1 VEDTVVGKRKNKES
15 NFVFNQTVKLVAIH
29 SVNFSF
35 IQFRCFQRFQ
45 QLQCPLFLLLG
56 FVIFP
61 LFSIFISF
69 HNFYQFSIF
78 ISVSHGTITQFGC
91 FFLNLYTKLIN
102 LIFYFGASWR
112 VIMKVFCFWDF
123 FYISSSIIEKC
134 IFFLLNYCS
143 SWFFDWELL
152 LYDNYMWLII
162 IWFSISFGIA

>member
-1 VEDTVVGKRKNKES
+1 MITTSHKVKKISKNKKYIIIRREREIIKRSIDEEEGVVVEDTVVGKRKNKES

-102 LIFYFGASWR
+102 LIFYFGAS
-112 VIMKVFCFWDF
+112 
-123 FYISSSIIEKC
+123 
-134 IFFLLNYCS
+134 
-143 SWFFDWELL
+143 
-152 LYDNYMWLII
+152 
-162 IWFSISFGIA
+162 